1 VLGMGKRRQARRRWP
16 PADRQARHSPVY
28 ARRGRLRVIVHA
40 ATIATMPA
48 PADLPTPAARIR
60 VWDLPTRLF
69 HWLLA
74 AAVLVALST
83 GWWGDSALVWHMRC
97 GQVVMALLLFRLVW
111 GLVGGRWSRFASFI
125 YAPATVLRYLRGQT
139 RSGEHLD
146 VGHNPLGSLSVF
158 AVLGFLVLQVMTGT
172 VADDEISTR
181 GPLNGFVS
189 NALALSAT
197 SWHKSI
203 GKWVLMGLVVLHIA
217 AIAFYLLR
225 KHHNLIAPMLHGDKS
240 LPANTPASVDTRGTR
255 ALALALLL
263 ACAALAFWV
272 GTLGA

>member
-1 VLGMGKRRQARRRWP
+1 
-16 PADRQARHSPVY
+16 
-28 ARRGRLRVIVHA
+28 LRVIVHA
-40 ATIATMPA
+40 ATIMTMPA
-48 PADLPTPAARIR
+48 PADLPIPAARIR

-74 AAVLVALST
+74 AAVLAALGT
-83 GWWGDSALVWHMRC
+83 GWWGDSALVWHLRC
-97 GQVVMALLLFRLVW
+97 GQVVMALLLFRVMW

-125 YAPATVLRYLRGQT
+125 YAPATVLRYLHGRT
-139 RSGEHLD
+139 RVGEYSE

-189 NALALSAT
+189 NALALNAT
-197 SWHKSI
+197 SWHKAY
-203 GKWVLMGLVVLHIA
+203 GKWAIVTLLALHIA
-217 AIAFYLLR
+217 AILFYLVR

-240 LPANTPASVDTRGTR
+240 LPAGTPASADTLATR
-255 ALALALLL
+255 LLALALLL
-263 ACAALAFWV
+263 ACAAFAFWV
-272 GTLGA
+272 GTLGG